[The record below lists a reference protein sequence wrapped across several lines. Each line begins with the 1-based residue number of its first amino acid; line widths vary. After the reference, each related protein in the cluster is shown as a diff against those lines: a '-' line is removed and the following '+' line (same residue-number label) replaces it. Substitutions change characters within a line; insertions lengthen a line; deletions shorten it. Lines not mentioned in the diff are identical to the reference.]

1 MICYWISKQS
11 QITQLHMTTT
21 AVFGFWNMLSDALS
35 PGGEFASRCP
45 DDMKWEIR
53 GPRVVAV
60 IDAMFAAGYA
70 AVGVVEDDQPLY
82 ILHELNK
89 NRTIHCIAQ
98 RVRNAKNVNAGYV
111 QMSKRTTGPTFADA
125 IPNPELC
132 NSLIGVMNTDD
143 GTTFTEKSLYVSDYM
158 NTIYWN
164 PEKLQIGLP
173 VFDEMA
179 KNDASP
185 YKFYMG
191 KGDHGFTQQ
200 FFKGDVECN
209 ITVAHL
215 KSGEGASEERERV
228 ASLTQLLAVPVKN
241 RIVLMDSNSSWHYQE
256 DVRSEVESTVA
267 DVIAR
272 FEMKNLI
279 VQDCDWQNATDVCFK
294 LRPGTGNQPRKMGQ
308 LMKDTIDAAL
318 VGKNVVANAVP
329 VSGVVKSDPKHKELT
344 HRLRTDPVMRIRVS
358 NWVLNWDNQ
367 GTDTELRY
375 AGGVCEEI
383 KDKGKTIRKMS
394 ANVES
399 LWGEDT
405 TKNNYDGMA
414 AYLGLSD
421 VTDEVLASVFNGLY
435 PNEQMPSDHPPI
447 AIKVQL

>member
-1 MICYWISKQS
+1 
-11 QITQLHMTTT
+11 MTTQVT
-21 AVFGFWNMLSDALS
+21 SKFGFWNMLSDALS

-70 AVGVVEDDQPLY
+70 AVGVVENDQPLY

-111 QMSKRTTGPTFADA
+111 QMIKRTTGPTFADA

-132 NSLIGVMNTDD
+132 GSFIDVMNKDD
-143 GTTFTEKSLYVSDYM
+143 VTTFTTKSVFVSDYM

-164 PEKLQIGLP
+164 PNKLHIGTP

-179 KNDASP
+179 NSDARP

-200 FFKGDVECN
+200 FFRGDTECN

-215 KSGEGASEERERV
+215 KSGEGASEENERV
-228 ASLTQLLAVPVKN
+228 ASLTQLLAVPIKN
-241 RIVLMDSNSSWHYQE
+241 RVVLMDSNSSWHYQE
-256 DVRSEVESTVA
+256 EVRDEVKTTVA

-279 VQDCDWQNATDVCFK
+279 VQDDNWQNATDVCFK
-294 LRPGTGNQPRKMGQ
+294 LRPGTGNQPKKMGQ
-308 LMKDTIDAAL
+308 LMDDTIDAAL
-318 VGKNVVANAVP
+318 VGKNVVANTIA
-329 VSGVVKSDPKHKELT
+329 VSGVEKCDPKFKELR
-344 HRLRTDPVMRIRVS
+344 HKLRIDPELRIRVG

-405 TKNNYDGMA
+405 TKNVYEGMA

-421 VTDEVLASVFNGLY
+421 VTDDTLASVFNGLY
-435 PNEQMPSDHPPI
+435 PNEKMPSDHPPI
-447 AIKVQL
+447 GIEVQLM